1 VRRKR
6 ILAVFVGLVLCTGAA
21 GWLCR
26 DFLQAKYF
34 VFRLNLAADEEVE
47 TWVEQSAEWG
57 SAVAPALLAQMI
69 VDDAERCR
77 RAGAALDR
85 MHEGESSPQ
94 LVGLVQARFESL
106 SAAGQEWALQHVAV
120 RDASGEESRRM
131 IESAVKSS
139 SASIRRQT
147 IRSAM
152 ACDRYELVAPLIN
165 DPDTEVR
172 RAVVLALGPNRDWL
186 SDDDLLPRL
195 HDADPEVQ
203 RVTRLALRSRG
214 LTDVQVRFGRLLT
227 DPRPA
232 ARLELICQLRD
243 DSELDLREWLSR
255 LSHDPSPAV
264 RAAAARTAADLRIFQ
279 LIERLRELATQDPES
294 TVRQIAH
301 FHLRQLLVVQDTPEP

>member
-6 ILAVFVGLVLCTGAA
+6 ILAVFVGLVLCTGLA

-34 VFRLNLAADEEVE
+34 VFRLNRAADHEVE

-85 MHEGESSPQ
+85 MHDDESSQQ
-94 LVGLVQARFESL
+94 LVGLVQARFDSL
-106 SAAGQEWALQHVAV
+106 SPAGQEWALQQVAV
-120 RDASGEESRRM
+120 RDAPSEESRRM
-131 IESAVKSS
+131 IESAVRSA
-139 SASIRRQT
+139 SASIRRQA
-147 IRSAM
+147 IRSAL
-152 ACDRYELVAPLIN
+152 ACDRHELVAPLIN

-195 HDADPEVQ
+195 HDADREVQ
-203 RVTRLALRSRG
+203 RVTRLALLSRG

-227 DPRPA
+227 DPTPS
-232 ARLELICQLRD
+232 ARLELIGQLRD

-255 LSHDPSPAV
+255 LSRDPSPAV
-264 RAAAARTAADLRIFQ
+264 RAAAARTAAELRIFQ
-279 LIERLRELATQDPES
+279 LTSRLSELAAKDPES
-294 TVRQIAH
+294 TVRQIAQ
-301 FHLRQLLVVQDTPEP
+301 FHLRQMRSGTESSEP